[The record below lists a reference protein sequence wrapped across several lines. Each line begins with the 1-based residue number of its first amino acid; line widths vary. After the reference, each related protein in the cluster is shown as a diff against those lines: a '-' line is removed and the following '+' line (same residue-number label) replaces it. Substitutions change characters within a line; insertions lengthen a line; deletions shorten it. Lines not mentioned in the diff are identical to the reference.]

1 MAMIITFIIVEKK
14 NIIRLILP
22 LVILLIVSCN
32 VRHGNLVS
40 MALTFAEAD
49 KPDSAIL
56 ILNGINRKE
65 LSNSDEA
72 MYALAYTIA
81 QDKSGID
88 VDNDSLIR
96 IAYEWYRKK
105 PADVLSAKSLY
116 YMGKCY
122 ALNDCGDKAIVCFRM
137 AAKIA
142 KYNHDNDTQCLS
154 LLQLSVIQRDYDA
167 SIAIANAK
175 KAVAIYNNEKGA
187 KAYNKAY
194 YLLNLAESISYR
206 NGDEMVRCISLV
218 KDAICL
224 AIKSKD
230 STAISDSYQDL
241 ASFYGM
247 IELYDS
253 ALEASK
259 ISQKFSIKKEFAKD
273 YSICQFYVLTDSL
286 EQAKLYLKKVLPLN
300 LNDSCLFYLIKRSI
314 AIKEHDWNKVESLVD
329 STDNYFDKKNS
340 ENLRAKNK
348 YYSLLFQKEMAKAK
362 SDSENRLKSYA
373 IIIIILVFSI
383 IIALLYFIFLQKRKR
398 MRIRMEDNERIRQI
412 EAEHKERQI
421 ATMRKFLI
429 SKIDI
434 IKRLQSI
441 KSVGRKQIILTE
453 ADWGEIEMF
462 LNSTNNGFVE
472 RLQSEFPLLTQKDIK
487 FLMLV
492 RLKLPYE
499 SIAIIYGIEE
509 KSVKQRLF
517 LFKSKL
523 GLSKGK
529 ISTREFLEDY

>member
-1 MAMIITFIIVEKK
+1 M
-14 NIIRLILP
+14 
-22 LVILLIVSCN
+22 
-32 VRHGNLVS
+32 G
-40 MALTFAEAD
+40 
-49 KPDSAIL
+49 
-56 ILNGINRKE
+56 
-65 LSNSDEA
+65 
-72 MYALAYTIA
+72 
-81 QDKSGID
+81 
-88 VDNDSLIR
+88 
-96 IAYEWYRKK
+96 
-105 PADVLSAKSLY
+105 LY
-116 YMGKCY
+116 
-122 ALNDCGDKAIVCFRM
+122 
-137 AAKIA
+137 
-142 KYNHDNDTQCLS
+142 S
-154 LLQLSVIQRDYDA
+154 
-167 SIAIANAK
+167 
-175 KAVAIYNNEKGA
+175 
-187 KAYNKAY
+187 
-194 YLLNLAESISYR
+194 
-206 NGDEMVRCISLV
+206 
-218 KDAICL
+218 
-224 AIKSKD
+224 
-230 STAISDSYQDL
+230 
-241 ASFYGM
+241 
-247 IELYDS
+247 S
-253 ALEASK
+253 ALKASK
-259 ISQKFSIKKEFAKD
+259 ISKKYNIKKEFAKD
-273 YSICQFYVLTDSL
+273 YSMCQFYVLADSL
-286 EQAKLYLKKVLPLN
+286 EQAELYLNKLLPLN
-300 LNDSCLFYLIKRSI
+300 INDSCLFYLMKRSI
-314 AIKEHDWNKVESLVD
+314 AIKKHDWNKVETFVD
-329 STDNYFDKKNS
+329 SADYYFDKKNS

-472 RLQSEFPLLTQKDIK
+472 RLQSEFPRLTQKDIK

>member
-14 NIIRLILP
+14 NIIRLIVP

-32 VRHGNLVS
+32 VRHGNIVS
-40 MALTFAEAD
+40 TALTFAEAD

-56 ILNGINRKE
+56 ILKGINRKE

-122 ALNDCGDKAIVCFRM
+122 ALNDCGDKAVVCFQM

-142 KYNHDNDTQCLS
+142 KCKHDNDTQCLS

-175 KAVAIYNNEKGA
+175 KAVAIYNNEKGS
-187 KAYNKAY
+187 KAYDKAY
-194 YLLNLAESISYR
+194 YLLNLAESISYG
-206 NGDEMVRCISLV
+206 NSDEMDCCISLV
-218 KDAICL
+218 KEAICL

-259 ISQKFSIKKEFAKD
+259 VSQKFSIKKEFSKD
-273 YSICQFYVLTDSL
+273 YSICQFYVLADSL

-314 AIKEHDWNKVESLVD
+314 AIKEHDWNKVETLVD
-329 STDNYFDKKNS
+329 STDYYFDKKNS

-348 YYSLLFQKEMAKAK
+348 YYSLLFQKEMSKAK

-373 IIIIILVFSI
+373 IIIIILAFSI
-383 IIALLYFIFLQKRKR
+383 IIALLYFIFLQKSKR
-398 MRIRMEDNERIRQI
+398 VRIRMEDNERIRQI
-412 EAEHKERQI
+412 EVEHKERQI
-421 ATMRKFLI
+421 ATIRKFLI

-472 RLQSEFPLLTQKDIK
+472 RLQSEFPRLTQKDIK

-523 GLSKGK
+523 GLSKRK
-529 ISTREFLEDY
+529 ISTREFIEDY